1 MTLDSNDLDHP
12 HKITV
17 LLDGE
22 TTTTL
27 LIDHAPF
34 DGLSRQRI
42 IVAVEEVANGTV
54 TIEDDEHG
62 EPIILVTTP
71 DGQVITRG
79 RIEVTKP

>member
-1 MTLDSNDLDHP
+1 MTLDSNDLHHP

-34 DGLSRQRI
+34 DGLTRQRI
-42 IVAVEEVANGTV
+42 LRAVEAVVEGHV

-62 EPIILVTTP
+62 EPIILVTAP
-71 DGQVITRG
+71 DGQVVTRG
-79 RIEVTKP
+79 RIDVT

>member
-1 MTLDSNDLDHP
+1 MTLDSNDLLHP

-42 IVAVEEVANGTV
+42 IVAVEQAVEGTV

-62 EPIILVTTP
+62 EPVILVTAP
-71 DGQVITRG
+71 DGRVTARG